1 MVLGKEQAIP
11 AHNSV
16 TTQTTQHHSFGE
28 VYECLYKG
36 ELTALKLFRNTSDE
50 DAIKEIEVMFA
61 LRHPNIIGLYAWV
74 VQSGQINQYGYVCK
88 RYKLSIA
95 HIASKRKQL
104 SSHST

>member
-1 MVLGKEQAIP
+1 MANTLPVARRFWPCCLFLVCDGVGKRTSTIIP
-11 AHNSV
+11 AHNFV

-74 VQSGQINQYGYVCK
+74 VQSGQINQYGYV
-88 RYKLSIA
+88 
-95 HIASKRKQL
+95 
-104 SSHST
+104 

>member
-1 MVLGKEQAIP
+1 MALLFVSCLQWCLLGKEQAIP

-16 TTQTTQHHSFGE
+16 ATQTPQLHSFGE
-28 VYECLYKG
+28 VYKCLYKG

-74 VQSGQINQYGYVCK
+74 VQSGQINQYGYV
-88 RYKLSIA
+88 
-95 HIASKRKQL
+95 
-104 SSHST
+104 